1 MHDPYW
7 QYFEYLRYE
16 IEKLHKEQEAIRRQI
31 SEIKPVHVDKLEYKI
46 QELNIEKLS
55 GLLNLG
61 LSLNGDGKH
70 MMELAEKI
78 IDEEGV
84 SVDFGKAKKTDS
96 QQSD

>member
-1 MHDPYW
+1 
-7 QYFEYLRYE
+7 
-16 IEKLHKEQEAIRRQI
+16 LH
-31 SEIKPVHVDKLEYKI
+31 
-46 QELNIEKLS
+46 
-55 GLLNLG
+55 NLG